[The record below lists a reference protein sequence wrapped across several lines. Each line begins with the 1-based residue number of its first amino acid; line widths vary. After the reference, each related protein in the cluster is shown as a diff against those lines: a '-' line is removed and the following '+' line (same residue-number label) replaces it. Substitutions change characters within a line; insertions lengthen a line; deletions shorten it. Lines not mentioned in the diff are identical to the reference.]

1 MGEIVGAAIVSHVPP
16 IVMNDA
22 DLADL
27 YGPAGTTLIDGLH
40 RLRRERLDALD
51 VDTIVVFDTHWFTTV
66 EHIISSH
73 ARRSGIYTSE
83 ELPRGMCQMPY
94 DLVGDPELANAFA
107 ALAEGRDDT
116 RVHASDDPYL
126 PIHYPT
132 TNLLP
137 FLLRDEAWVSIGIFQ
152 TGTPADWLL
161 AGELLGQAIASLDR
175 RVVLL
180 GSGGLSHRFWPLRE
194 FAQHV
199 TASLEHIRTPA
210 ARAADE
216 HVLELL
222 GKGDHAAVIDGW
234 PEYRTHSP
242 EGFFA
247 HYLMMVGA
255 IGGRTCTAPGRQFS
269 AYESAAGT
277 GQVHIWFDGPF
288 TQSVVT
294 PSVTTP

>member
-22 DLADL
+22 DRADL

-116 RVHASDDPYL
+116 RVHASNDPYL

-137 FLLRDEAWVSIGIFQ
+137 FLQREEAWVSMGICQ

-194 FAQHV
+194 FAQHE

-288 TQSVVT
+288 T

>member
-116 RVHASDDPYL
+116 RVHASNDPYL

-137 FLLRDEAWVSIGIFQ
+137 FLQREEAWVSMGICQ

-194 FAQHV
+194 FAQHE

-222 GKGDHAAVIDGW
+222 GKGDHATVIDGW

-288 TQSVVT
+288 T

>member
-137 FLLRDEAWVSIGIFQ
+137 FLQRDEAWISMGICQ

-194 FAQHV
+194 FAQHE

>member
-16 IVMNDA
+16 IVMSDT

-27 YGPAGTTLIDGLH
+27 YGPEGTTLVEGLH
-40 RLRRERLDALD
+40 RIRRDRLDALD

-73 ARRSGIYTSE
+73 ARRTGIYTSD
-83 ELPRGMCQMPY
+83 ELPRGMRQVPY
-94 DLVGDPELANAFA
+94 DLRGDPELAIAFERVA
-107 ALAEGRDDT
+107 ADRDDT
-116 RVHASDDPYL
+116 RVLACDDPYL

-132 TNLLP
+132 TNLLQ
-137 FLLRDEAWVSIGIFQ
+137 FLQDDEAWVSVGICQ
-152 TGTPADWLL
+152 TGTPPDWLL
-161 AGELLGQAIASLDR
+161 AGELLGRAIASLDR

-180 GSGGLSHRFWPLRE
+180 ASGGLSHRFWPLRE
-194 FAQHV
+194 FALHE
-199 TASLEHIRTPA
+199 TAALEHIRTPE

-216 HVLELL
+216 RVLDLL
-222 GKGDHAAVIDGW
+222 QRGDHATVIEEW
-234 PEYRTHSP
+234 PQYRTHSP

-255 IGGRTCTAPGRQFS
+255 LGGAACTARGTMFS

-277 GQVHIWFDGPF
+277 GQAHIWFDGPF
-288 TQSVVT
+288 EPGASD
-294 PSVTTP
+294 